1 MCLLFLFLP
10 LVMWVKFCRKR
21 ITTKCKLGGLHAHV
35 HEGESITDDRWRLPA
50 CFNTFIVT
58 CHSCGHKFWIGRFL
72 NVNQLIVKLYW
83 YIMILVRE
91 KTESQPIRLATIV
104 GWAGKVDTGL
114 WGSVVRACYFF
125 FFPWWC
131 EWFFVEKELLQN
143 GKLGG
148 LAGHV
153 HEVRASQM
161 TDRWRLPACLAK
173 AGPLAW
179 IEKRSLSDALG

>member
-50 CFNTFIVT
+50 CFNKFIVT

-131 EWFFVEKELLQN
+131 AWIFVEKELLQN
-143 GKLGG
+143 GNWMRTSMRWE
-148 LAGHV
+148 H
-153 HEVRASQM
+153 H
-161 TDRWRLPACLAK
+161 RWRMETSCLFAYS
-173 AGPLAW
+173 
-179 IEKRSLSDALG
+179 RSVSLNWERSVSDALG